1 LPFIADQ
8 QLAAL
13 LLALTFSIVYPAA
26 TGSADLLASADL
38 VGVGVAPIAGAAGAA
53 LAAADALAVG
63 RALTATPL
71 PQTNLA
77 PFLTHVNF
85 MPDAVLVC
93 PAFLQAAPALTEAD
107 DPGATAIDKTNAIER
122 LRKLFFIGQDYW
134 NFRPKARPSEN
145 SQRFHSACSPSGA

>member
-26 TGSADLLASADL
+26 TGSADLLPSADL
-38 VGVGVAPIAGAAGAA
+38 LGAGVALIAGAAG
-53 LAAADALAVG
+53 AAADALAVG

-71 PQTNLA
+71 PQTNFA

-85 MPDAVLVC
+85 IPDAVVVC
-93 PAFLQAAPALTEAD
+93 PTFLHAAPALTEAD
-107 DPGATAIDKTNAIER
+107 DPGATTTDKTNAIETAR
-122 LRKLFFIGQDYW
+122 RPFFM
-134 NFRPKARPSEN
+134 PK
-145 SQRFHSACSPSGA
+145 G

>member
-26 TGSADLLASADL
+26 TGAADLLGA
-38 VGVGVAPIAGAAGAA
+38 GVVLIAGAAGAA

-71 PQTNLA
+71 PQINFA
-77 PFLTHVNF
+77 PFLTQVNF
-85 MPDAVLVC
+85 MPDAVVIC
-93 PAFLQAAPALTEAD
+93 PAFLQAAPALTDAD
-107 DPGATAIDKTNAIER
+107 DPGATAIDKTSAIER
-122 LRKLFFIGQDYW
+122 LRKLFFM
-134 NFRPKARPSEN
+134 PK
-145 SQRFHSACSPSGA
+145 G

>member
-1 LPFIADQ
+1 
-8 QLAAL
+8 

-38 VGVGVAPIAGAAGAA
+38 LGVGVALIAGAAGAA

-71 PQTNLA
+71 PQTNFV

-85 MPDAVLVC
+85 MPDAVVVC
-93 PAFLQAAPALTEAD
+93 PAFLQAAPALTDAD
-107 DPGATAIDKTNAIER
+107 DPGATAIDKTSAIER
-122 LRKLFFIGQDYW
+122 LRKLFFMRKCYW
-134 NFRPKARPSEN
+134 NRLTKARPSEN

>member
-38 VGVGVAPIAGAAGAA
+38 LGAGVALIAGAAGAA
-53 LAAADALAVG
+53 LAATDALAVG
-63 RALTATPL
+63 RAFTATPL
-71 PQTNLA
+71 PQTNFV
-77 PFLTHVNF
+77 PFLTQINF

-93 PAFLQAAPALTEAD
+93 PTFLHAAPALTEAD
-107 DPGATAIDKTNAIER
+107 DPGATTTDKTNAIETAR
-122 LRKLFFIGQDYW
+122 RPFFM
-134 NFRPKARPSEN
+134 PK
-145 SQRFHSACSPSGA
+145 G

>member
-26 TGSADLLASADL
+26 TGSADLLASTDL
-38 VGVGVAPIAGAAGAA
+38 VGVGVALIAGAAGAA
-53 LAAADALAVG
+53 LAAADALEVG

-77 PFLTHVNF
+77 PFLTQVNF
-85 MPDAVLVC
+85 IPAEVLVC
-93 PAFLQAAPALTEAD
+93 PAFLQEVPALTDAD
-107 DPGATAIDKTNAIER
+107 DPGAIAIDKTSAIER
-122 LRKLFFIGQDYW
+122 LRKLFFM
-134 NFRPKARPSEN
+134 PKD
-145 SQRFHSACSPSGA
+145 